1 MDIKNLALC
10 IDDKK
15 NNDFSLTLSPKQK
28 KKGLYIN
35 KSEVNL
41 RIKNDLNYNREITYD
56 KRNKIFSADKKD
68 NIHNFIENK
77 NLKEIQVNSN
87 FGINANELIKDK
99 NRLQHIIEA
108 IDTILQ
114 RTEGLSYEDFSSDK
128 MLFGGIVYYTLIIG
142 EAAYK
147 LTKPFIES
155 NPQINW

>member
-1 MDIKNLALC
+1 M
-10 IDDKK
+10 
-15 NNDFSLTLSPKQK
+15 
-28 KKGLYIN
+28 
-35 KSEVNL
+35 
-41 RIKNDLNYNREITYD
+41 R
-56 KRNKIFSADKKD
+56 
-68 NIHNFIENK
+68 
-77 NLKEIQVNSN
+77 
-87 FGINANELIKDK
+87 ELIKDK

-155 NPQINW
+155 NPQINWQEIADMRHHLVHGYYQVDSTIVWDVVQNDLKPLREQVYLILANTDWEQWEQTENQHSC